1 MKKVGMVMAAGL
13 LSGCS
18 SVHLGVGIPIPGP
31 VKPSVGVT
39 VNESGVKGTGGVG
52 AKAGPVP
59 VCVGGSTKSVKLT
72 DEKK

>member
-1 MKKVGMVMAAGL
+1 MAVGVGL

-39 VNESGVKGTGGVG
+39 VNESGVKGTGGVST
-52 AKAGPVP
+52 KAGSVP
-59 VCVGGSTKSVKLT
+59 VHVGGSTKSVKLT